1 MTSRYGRLQRR
12 FVLLYNRNAY
22 SPIYV
27 THECCG
33 ACRRLFSLIWR
44 FLYSNKDRR
53 HHARLHD
60 GHTYPLSM
68 RRDILLNFRWMNEN
82 TFYRNRRVDIVMAI
96 EWEMNINLPLEKN
109 RRENNERDVQA
120 ISYSL
125 VLKLTDESK
134 RINTLHVDV
143 SVSIGDFRHGINLK
157 KERKSIKHVS

>member
-1 MTSRYGRLQRR
+1 
-12 FVLLYNRNAY
+12 
-22 SPIYV
+22 
-27 THECCG
+27 
-33 ACRRLFSLIWR
+33 
-44 FLYSNKDRR
+44 
-53 HHARLHD
+53 
-60 GHTYPLSM
+60 
-68 RRDILLNFRWMNEN
+68 
-82 TFYRNRRVDIVMAI
+82 
-96 EWEMNINLPLEKN
+96 MNINLPLEKN